1 MGHRRLGSEG
11 DRNLHSFIMI
21 MMITIVVSYIY
32 IYIHTHACMH
42 TYMHAC
48 MHIYIYV
55 YIHMIKWVIADSDPK
70 AIGIP
75 GDYCFSFLNIILF
88 MYTLD
93 NNVYIHKWVIAD
105 TNNDTSNL

>member
-1 MGHRRLGSEG
+1 
-11 DRNLHSFIMI
+11 
-21 MMITIVVSYIY
+21 
-32 IYIHTHACMH
+32 
-42 TYMHAC
+42 
-48 MHIYIYV
+48 
-55 YIHMIKWVIADSDPK
+55 MIKWVIADSDPK